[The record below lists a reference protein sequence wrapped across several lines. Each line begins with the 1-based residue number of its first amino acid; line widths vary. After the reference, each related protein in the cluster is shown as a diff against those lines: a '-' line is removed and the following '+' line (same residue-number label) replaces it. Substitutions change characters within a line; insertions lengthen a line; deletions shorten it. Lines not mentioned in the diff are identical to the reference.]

1 MRTNSVVLIYVLIL
15 KSSPHIFPNNLQ
27 QLSVLVCFWHLP
39 CHCQDVETPRAVD
52 CGPCSAQ
59 TNLLSDGKN
68 CSASW
73 GFSLSLS
80 VCQCLFLVA
89 AEFTMSTTLTRMDRM
104 DLSHFRTFAYPLQHL
119 ATLQPKHP
127 ACADLRDASLSSCS
141 GTTWHTSMSQKSSL
155 PFRRFWCQGHLIP
168 PQAAWSSATLH
179 HLRNVIVSR
188 CRGMQARRFVTFVSF
203 SGRQGRLRFESI
215 FEANTAWPSIDRIRH
230 ASVWIPSTESVL
242 SVLWLSFGEKRQFW
256 WEVSSEYFEHFSIR
270 VSTRSCCTASH
281 VVSWQSPQGLWTSLR
296 ALHSLNKARAKWNN
310 NELQNSEVDVS
321 NYIQNHWTLFCSH
334 NNCINSY

>member
-15 KSSPHIFPNNLQ
+15 KSSPHMFPNNLQ

-155 PFRRFWCQGHLIP
+155 PFRRFWRQGHLIP

-179 HLRNVIVSR
+179 HVRNVIVSR
-188 CRGMQARRFVTFVSF
+188 CRGMQAASFRDVCFVLRQARQAPFRVHLRSKHRMAEHRSHPTRQRVDSQYRVCFVCF
-203 SGRQGRLRFESI
+203 VI
-215 FEANTAWPSIDRIRH
+215 VI
-230 ASVWIPSTESVL
+230 
-242 SVLWLSFGEKRQFW
+242 W
-256 WEVSSEYFEHFSIR
+256 WETAILMRSELRILWAFFHQSIHQIMLHCEPCCELTKPTRLVDISQSIAFAQQGESQMEQQR
-270 VSTRSCCTASH
+270 VAKLRS
-281 VVSWQSPQGLWTSLR
+281 G
-296 ALHSLNKARAKWNN
+296 
-310 NELQNSEVDVS
+310 
-321 NYIQNHWTLFCSH
+321 
-334 NNCINSY
+334 CI